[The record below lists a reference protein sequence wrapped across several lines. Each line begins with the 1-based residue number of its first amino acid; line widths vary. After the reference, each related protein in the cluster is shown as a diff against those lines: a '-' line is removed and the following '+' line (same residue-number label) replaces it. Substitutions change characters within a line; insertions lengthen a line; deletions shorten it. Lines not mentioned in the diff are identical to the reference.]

1 MAPQQN
7 HYAVLALP
15 TPSRSALLSGTSA
28 AALSPR
34 ELKAAYRAALLRWH
48 PDKAGMRM
56 GVGMGVVEPGIGKRE
71 AGLAR
76 DRDAGADA
84 DGEGDEMRGEM
95 GKGENR
101 REGKARGPSVDAI
114 TAAYRVLSSTEAR
127 RAFERGLLARGAVGG
142 SGGEAGWDAD
152 PDAGA
157 HVGLEVVDL
166 DDLVWEEG
174 EGGEGVWW
182 RSCRCGEERGF
193 VVRER
198 QLVREEEVGGREL
211 LVGCVGCSLWLRV
224 GFGVVSEGEEN
235 GVDGG

>member
-1 MAPQQN
+1 
-7 HYAVLALP
+7 
-15 TPSRSALLSGTSA
+15 
-28 AALSPR
+28 
-34 ELKAAYRAALLRWH
+34 
-48 PDKAGMRM
+48 M
-56 GVGMGVVEPGIGKRE
+56 GIGVVEPGIGKRE
-71 AGLAR
+71 AGLAGDR
-76 DRDAGADA
+76 DRDADAGA

-114 TAAYRVLSSTEAR
+114 TAAYRVLGSAEAR

-142 SGGEAGWDAD
+142 GGGEAGWDAD
-152 PDAGA
+152 ADAGA

-198 QLVREEEVGGREL
+198 QLVREEEAGGREL